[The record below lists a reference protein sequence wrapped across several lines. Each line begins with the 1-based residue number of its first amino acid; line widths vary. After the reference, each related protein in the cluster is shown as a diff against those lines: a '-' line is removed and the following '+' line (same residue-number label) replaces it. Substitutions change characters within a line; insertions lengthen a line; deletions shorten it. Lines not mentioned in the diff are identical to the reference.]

1 MNETQ
6 HDIQVFY
13 KKIVEIELGSIADVD
28 KDGDIFFNVP
38 DAGQF
43 YILLEKNDPSHFRM
57 GVFSVISRKEFGL
70 SLTELLETLNEFN
83 SWKKVAKHWVRKK
96 DDDHLVCITAEA
108 FLNSS
113 TELPDEKVLRATIER
128 YFRTLNNGARELVDH
143 LREQAS
149 EAEQKQELPHLAGA
163 EPTGSV

>member
-1 MNETQ
+1 M
-6 HDIQVFY
+6 
-13 KKIVEIELGSIADVD
+13 
-28 KDGDIFFNVP
+28 
-38 DAGQF
+38 
-43 YILLEKNDPSHFRM
+43 
-57 GVFSVISRKEFGL
+57 
-70 SLTELLETLNEFN
+70 
-83 SWKKVAKHWVRKK
+83 KKVAKYWVRKK

-128 YFRTLNNGARELVDH
+128 YFGTLNNGARELVDH
-143 LREQAS
+143 LHEQAS